1 MIHINLL
8 PRKVR
13 KEVFKSDLI
22 LFALLLTIAFV
33 LSAGIYVTNAAK
45 IASLKNDVVRTKA
58 SIASME
64 KFYKEYLALEKQKKE
79 LSARISL
86 IEKIKEGRALAARIL
101 FDLPTLVKE
110 SVWLKR
116 FKKDEDRFDLEGR
129 ALENESIA
137 DFVERLSKIPYAK
150 EVELKS
156 VEDVTEEGMV
166 IKKFLVQGSLGL

>member
-8 PRKVR
+8 PQKVR
-13 KEVFKSDLI
+13 KEAFKSDLI
-22 LFALLLTIAFV
+22 LFALLLVIAFV
-33 LSAGIYVTNAAK
+33 LSAGIYVSNATA
-45 IASLKNDVVRTKA
+45 IAHLKNDVARTKA
-58 SIASME
+58 SISSME
-64 KFYKEYLALEKQKKE
+64 RFYKEYLALEKQKKE
-79 LSARISL
+79 LTARISL

-116 FKKDEDRFDLEGR
+116 FKKDEERFDLEGR

-150 EVELKS
+150 DVELKS